1 MAAATDIF
9 SKNNEKQIAEKIISN
24 IQNGDLHEI
33 SHGLCNVRDNSI
45 ILDYRYFKHFASKDT
60 YNYIMTNVTTHINNI
75 ISSHDKFVVH
85 VNIKSLTVL
94 EVDKHK
100 LFIQF
105 FSNYLQ
111 ENYPNKMHKCY
122 VHNPPFVF
130 SQIFNMVSMFIDK
143 ETQNK
148 IEIVK

>member
-105 FSNYLQ
+105 F
-111 ENYPNKMHKCY
+111 
-122 VHNPPFVF
+122 F
-130 SQIFNMVSMFIDK
+130 
-143 ETQNK
+143 
-148 IEIVK
+148 